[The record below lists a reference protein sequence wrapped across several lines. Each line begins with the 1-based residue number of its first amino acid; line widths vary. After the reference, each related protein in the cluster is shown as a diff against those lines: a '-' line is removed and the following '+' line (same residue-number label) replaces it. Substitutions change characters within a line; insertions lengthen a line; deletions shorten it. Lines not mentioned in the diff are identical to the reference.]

1 MIQLLLW
8 DTNKYR
14 VFITVF
20 WSIMFWLYF
29 MSKEEN
35 QSFKPFKNFPS
46 YEMLQDDKKN
56 TSKDWFILEET
67 ASAYL
72 HSCTY
77 SITPK
82 NTAPNHPQHLC
93 ISKPAN

>member
-46 YEMLQDDKKN
+46 YEMLQDDKK
-56 TSKDWFILEET
+56 K
-67 ASAYL
+67 Y
-72 HSCTY
+72 
-77 SITPK
+77 K
-82 NTAPNHPQHLC
+82 
-93 ISKPAN
+93 